1 MCQLQPMLMWISTF
15 IKHNIQYLCHCVS
28 SSMASRYRM
37 KYVVN
42 THEKGSRPAISKYL
56 PGKIKWTPTAISSSV
71 SLIPRLLLLLILS
84 SGQKELIIIIFLFM
98 LWHLYSLSSLGYSH
112 FIYTTYRYIL
122 LYLRICGA
130 AYCSGSCISCAV
142 NFHSVSSYIHLKTVI
157 GILLYE
163 KKTNNNFFLFFTVSV
178 IRSIYIFFFLFLFS
192 FNWPIIW
199 MKGMASIPNQFRENL
214 HVTKQINKYINE
226 CGS

>member
-1 MCQLQPMLMWISTF
+1 MAQRMTHFSRREKRWLHLHSPDHRRKWTTHFAIGCRVMCQLQPMLMWISTF

-56 PGKIKWTPTAISSSV
+56 PGKIKWIPTAISSSV

-130 AYCSGSCISCAV
+130 AIAQARA
-142 NFHSVSSYIHLKTVI
+142 
-157 GILLYE
+157 
-163 KKTNNNFFLFFTVSV
+163 FLVQLIFIQFPA
-178 IRSIYIFFFLFLFS
+178 IYI
-192 FNWPIIW
+192 WR
-199 MKGMASIPNQFRENL
+199 Q
-214 HVTKQINKYINE
+214 
-226 CGS
+226 